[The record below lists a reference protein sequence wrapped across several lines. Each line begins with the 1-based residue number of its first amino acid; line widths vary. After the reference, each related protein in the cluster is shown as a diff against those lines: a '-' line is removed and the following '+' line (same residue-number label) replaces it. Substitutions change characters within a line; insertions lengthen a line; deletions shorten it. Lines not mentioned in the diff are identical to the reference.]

1 MNGMAISH
9 NQEENVVPICILGHN
24 VQYPFPHLSL
34 EFFVIEEHP
43 TATWS
48 PRFIYRIARSI
59 KISKHIKTMKESIR
73 KCTYVKETR

>member
-43 TATWS
+43 TAT
-48 PRFIYRIARSI
+48 
-59 KISKHIKTMKESIR
+59 
-73 KCTYVKETR
+73 